1 MKLVGIIVAFN
12 PHINQLLSNIER
24 LILEVDQLLIYRN
37 SKIEIE
43 TMLIDKFGDKLVFL
57 GSEINIGIGE
67 ALNAGVY
74 WAKNKNFTHILT
86 LDQDSYFEVGHLLQF
101 RQLIENSI
109 ELKNVGVYI
118 PNFINR
124 GVIYISEI
132 TTPFEVSDGITSGS
146 IIPINL
152 FNIVKGF
159 NDFLFI
165 DGVDSEFC
173 FRIKKEHGMKTV
185 MFPTIHLIHELGD
198 FQKSVFG
205 FYIVNYSAFRTF
217 YLVRNHL
224 LLWRKYPNFYS
235 KKNKAIILRDFILYR
250 IIKIILAEK
259 DKIRKI
265 GSIIR
270 GIFHGLKYRL

>member
-12 PHINQLLSNIER
+12 PVVNQFLSNIEK
-24 LILEVDQLLIYRN
+24 LILEVDQLLVYRN
-37 SKIEIE
+37 SKIENE

-57 GSEINIGIGE
+57 GSEINNGIGE

-109 ELKNVGVYI
+109 ELKNVGVYV

-124 GVIYISEI
+124 GVIYISKI
-132 TTPFEVSDGITSGS
+132 TTPFEVSDSITSGS

-152 FNIVKGF
+152 FNLVKGF
-159 NDFLFI
+159 NNFLFI

-173 FRIKKEHGMKTV
+173 FRIKKEHGLKTV
-185 MFPTIHLIHELGD
+185 IFPTIHLIHELGD
-198 FQKSVFG
+198 FKKSAFG
-205 FYIVNYSAFRTF
+205 FYTVNYSAFRTF
-217 YLVRNHL
+217 YLVRNHIL
-224 LLWRKYPNFYS
+224 LSRKYPNFYS
-235 KKNKAIILRDFILYR
+235 KKNKLIILRDFILYR
-250 IIKIILAEK
+250 ILKIILSEK
-259 DKIRKI
+259 DKTRKI
-265 GSIIR
+265 RSIIR